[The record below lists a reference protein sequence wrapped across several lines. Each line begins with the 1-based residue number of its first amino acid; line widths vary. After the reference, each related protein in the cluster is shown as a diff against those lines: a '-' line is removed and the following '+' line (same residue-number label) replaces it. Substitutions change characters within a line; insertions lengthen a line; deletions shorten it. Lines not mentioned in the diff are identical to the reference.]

1 MVCPRYQAFIAA
13 KLRGRQAMKRWF
25 AALALCGAG
34 CTQQDP
40 AALIT
45 GAPGSIELSA
55 PEPLQKE
62 PVSAVGLGWP
72 APGQMVP
79 RRPTTATASLTL
91 VPPGLNA
98 VSQVRQV
105 VVTFEVKDAQGAGQ
119 AAAEFVAPS
128 GAPYHRDEAAI
139 GLVPGQ
145 VDQLSFELPVAATAI
160 DTNKLTGR
168 WTVRLLVDGKALAT
182 QDFELTQ

>member
-1 MVCPRYQAFIAA
+1 
-13 KLRGRQAMKRWF
+13 
-25 AALALCGAG
+25 
-34 CTQQDP
+34 
-40 AALIT
+40 
-45 GAPGSIELSA
+45 
-55 PEPLQKE
+55 
-62 PVSAVGLGWP
+62 
-72 APGQMVP
+72 
-79 RRPTTATASLTL
+79 
-91 VPPGLNA
+91 LNA

-105 VVTFEVKDAQGAGQ
+105 VVSFEVSDAHGPGM